1 GKPRSSQRQTGKELQ
16 YGRVS
21 AAELV
26 QAVHEMLSA
35 AGVNVDVEKQSLLQT
50 TLTLQEQLK
59 ESQAALLL
67 EQESFTRLRRPSVW
81 EEAKRKATS
90 AKMNTSQSSI
100 AGASQN
106 NMESTNQSSKK
117 EGSWKISRT
126 RSMVVVLVVHV
137 IKTRARRRRRRIR
150 RRSTRTDT
158 STAIAAAATAIRSFH
173 MHFSTTHRRMEGCE
187 KGF

>member
-1 GKPRSSQRQTGKELQ
+1 
-16 YGRVS
+16 
-21 AAELV
+21 
-26 QAVHEMLSA
+26 
-35 AGVNVDVEKQSLLQT
+35 
-50 TLTLQEQLK
+50 
-59 ESQAALLL
+59 
-67 EQESFTRLRRPSVW
+67 
-81 EEAKRKATS
+81 
-90 AKMNTSQSSI
+90 MNTSQSSI

-106 NMESTNQSSKK
+106 NMESTNQSSKR

-173 MHFSTTHRRMEGCE
+173 MHFSTTHRRMEWCE
-187 KGF
+187 KGFYVLLPK